1 MSESSPKVVVALSGG
16 VDSSVAAA
24 LLVEQGYQVVGMM
37 LRLWSEQGR
46 AADNRCCT
54 PASMAMARRVAAMLD
69 IPIYVLDAQQEHY
82 EHVVRFFID
91 GYAQGTTPNPCLVC
105 NSQVRWGFLLER
117 ARLLGASH
125 MATGHYARL
134 RRVLDG
140 KFELLAARDPA
151 KDQSYVLHVLNQSQ
165 LSQALFP
172 LGDFSKDEV
181 REMARRYGLPV
192 AERPDSQDL
201 CFLGGDDTRDFL
213 LRNAAELAN
222 PGPMMTKD
230 GEYLGSH
237 RGLPFYTIGQR
248 KGLGIAP
255 ASPLYV
261 IGKELAT
268 NTLILGPA
276 HELERRILTAAR
288 IHWVAGSAPDHAIQ
302 SLVKIRYK
310 AEPARA
316 NVIPLLGEQND
327 APLAKVFF
335 DRPQRGITPGQ
346 AAVFYDNEV
355 CLGGGTIR

>member
-1 MSESSPKVVVALSGG
+1 VVVALSGG
-16 VDSSVAAA
+16 VDSSVSAA
-24 LLVEQGYQVVGMM
+24 LLVEQGFQVVGMM

-69 IPIYVLDAQQEHY
+69 IPFYVVDAQQEHY
-82 EHVVRFFID
+82 EQVVRSFID
-91 GYAQGTTPNPCLVC
+91 GYAQGITPNPCLAC

-117 ARLLGASH
+117 ARLLGATH

-134 RRVLDG
+134 RKGLDG

-151 KDQSYVLHVLNQSQ
+151 KDQSYVLHVLNQNQ

-172 LGDFSKDEV
+172 VGYFTKDEV
-181 REMARRYGLPV
+181 REMARRFGLPA

-201 CFLGGDDTRDFL
+201 CFLGGDDYRDFL
-213 LRNAAELAN
+213 VRNAADIAK
-222 PGPMMTKD
+222 PGPMFTKEGD
-230 GEYLGSH
+230 YLGSH

-255 ASPLYV
+255 TKPLYV

-268 NTLILGPA
+268 NTLIVGPA
-276 HELERRILTAAR
+276 EELEKRCLTAAR
-288 IHWVAGSAPDHAIQ
+288 INWISGSAPDKGIN

-310 AEPARA
+310 AQPAPATVTPLIYEENDEKMA
-316 NVIPLLGEQND
+316 NV
-327 APLAKVFF
+327 VF
-335 DRPQRGITPGQ
+335 DQPQRGITPGQ
-346 AAVFYDNEV
+346 SAVFYDDEV
-355 CLGGGTIR
+355 CLGGGIIQ